1 MTEPIDKGYR
11 KLLEAASFAARAHQG
26 QLRKDRRTPY
36 VSHVFR
42 VCLVVRDLFGFDDPR
57 MLMAA
62 LLHDTIEDTTTDF
75 DQIARR
81 HGPEVAQWVTYLTK
95 DNRLPFDERERAYVA
110 GLRSA
115 PWPVQACKLADVVD
129 NTLDMAAFPR
139 DRQLNHLKNSERYY
153 EALRDMPAPELQR
166 PLAVVKQLIDE
177 ARARLGR

>member
-1 MTEPIDKGYR
+1 MSDLFDSQYR
-11 KLLEAASFAARAHQG
+11 DLLEAASFAARAHHG
-26 QLRKDRRTPY
+26 QQRKDNKTPY
-36 VSHVFR
+36 VAHVFR
-42 VCLVVRDLFGFDDPR
+42 VCLIVRDLFGFDDPR

-81 HGPEVAQWVTYLTK
+81 HGVEVAEWVTYLTK
-95 DNRLPFDERERAYVA
+95 DNRLPFDERERTYVA
-110 GLRSA
+110 ALRSA

-153 EALRDMPAPELQR
+153 DALKDIPAPELHR
-166 PLAVVKQLIDE
+166 PLAIVKQLIDD
-177 ARARLGR
+177 ARSRLGR